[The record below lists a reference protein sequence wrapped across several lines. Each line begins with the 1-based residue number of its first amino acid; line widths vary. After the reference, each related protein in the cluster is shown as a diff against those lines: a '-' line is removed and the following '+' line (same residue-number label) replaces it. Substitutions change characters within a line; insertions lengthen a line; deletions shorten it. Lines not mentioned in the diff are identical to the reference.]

1 MEDRELITDIQ
12 KFAVNDG
19 PGFRTNVY
27 LKGCPL
33 RCAWCHN
40 PETIFSN
47 PEIYWKRRLC
57 VQCGACLEVC
67 PNDAINPPVDPVLS
81 QQEGS
86 PYCKIIRSRCDLCMR
101 CVDACQ
107 YDALEIV
114 GNPMTVEEILDE
126 VEKDRPF
133 YDNSGGGMT
142 LSGGEPTAH
151 LEFSDKLL
159 RGAHKRLIHTCLDT
173 NGYCGWSIMERLID
187 NVDIVLF
194 DLKHLNSEKH
204 RELTGAS
211 NDIILKNLALLTKAG
226 TEIWVRIPVV
236 PDFNDDIEY
245 HRDVARFLVELPGKI
260 ARVDLLPFHNY
271 CQHKYE
277 WLGIDWKYRDVETVE
292 SSFLEIHAEVYRE
305 KGLVATVGG
314 SGFETNAMAAGDD
327 AR

>member
-1 MEDRELITDIQ
+1 
-12 KFAVNDG
+12 
-19 PGFRTNVY
+19 
-27 LKGCPL
+27 
-33 RCAWCHN
+33 
-40 PETIFSN
+40 
-47 PEIYWKRRLC
+47 
-57 VQCGACLEVC
+57 
-67 PNDAINPPVDPVLS
+67 
-81 QQEGS
+81 
-86 PYCKIIRSRCDLCMR
+86 
-101 CVDACQ
+101 
-107 YDALEIV
+107 
-114 GNPMTVEEILDE
+114 
-126 VEKDRPF
+126 
-133 YDNSGGGMT
+133 MT